1 MIVRDDEMAYLQAL
15 PPLPTPAMCFLGAF
29 FPDVSIVGTLLQAF
43 DPPLDLAPLDLDGVA
58 GQDGRPPVES
68 VPEPRMP
75 TDIAN
80 QNTDKIALVTGAAK
94 RIGKSIALRLAEN
107 GWSVG
112 IHYRKS
118 AAKAEAVAA
127 EVRLRG
133 GRAVT
138 IQADLTNETE
148 VLEII
153 PKVRATLGPLTLLV
167 NNASVFEM
175 DKADTVTRQSW
186 DKHIEA
192 NLRAPFVLSQ
202 AFARQLPE
210 GEEGN
215 IINLL
220 DQRVWKLTPYF
231 ISYTIAK
238 MGLWTLTRSLALAY
252 APRIRVNGIGPGPTL
267 PSPRQTEEQFAQ
279 QSAAMPLGHGA
290 TPQEIARCVLY
301 ILSAPSM
308 TGQMIALDGG
318 EHLGWQVP
326 GKGFQPRE

>member
-1 MIVRDDEMAYLQAL
+1 
-15 PPLPTPAMCFLGAF
+15 
-29 FPDVSIVGTLLQAF
+29 
-43 DPPLDLAPLDLDGVA
+43 
-58 GQDGRPPVES
+58 
-68 VPEPRMP
+68 MP

-80 QNTDKIALVTGAAK
+80 QNTDKIALVTGGAK
-94 RIGKSIALRLAEN
+94 RLGKSIVLRLAEN
-107 GWSVG
+107 GWSVA

-138 IQADLTNETE
+138 IHADLTNEAE

-175 DKADTVTRQSW
+175 DKVDTVTRESW